1 MPDNISK
8 RILLVTIKFFIL
20 HILNHIYIFRHRRK
34 YLAGIKFS
42 GYIDK
47 KQYSFVK
54 KIHSTVMKWGFCL
67 ICETFTKEVSI
78 IQFSLFNSNKPLS
91 KESSCKTKQIIM
103 KLDLILDSRIIYV
116 CTLIFYVTQDD
127 LTNNIF
133 FFLLI
138 YQENFIINCWI
149 TTFFFLILK
158 FYWY

>member
-42 GYIDK
+42 RYIDK

-54 KIHSTVMKWGFCL
+54 KIHSTVMKWEFCL
-67 ICETFTKEVSI
+67 IYETFTKEVFI

-91 KESSCKTKQIIM
+91 KESSCKTKQSIM
-103 KLDLILDSRIIYV
+103 KLDLILDSRIIYEIYV
-116 CTLIFYVTQDD
+116 RTLIFYVTQDD

-149 TTFFFLILK
+149 TTFFF
-158 FYWY
+158 